1 MDQKLASERTSG
13 GRVLIV
19 GVVFVSAV
27 GVLFWQVAAST
38 IPVIKINQL
47 FADDYHDGPSRGAKV
62 QVDNGEITSIE
73 SIAPLQFTVGVKHD
87 PETRL
92 MVNSTVTVPEN
103 FKVGV
108 PVSLRGTYDPNTK
121 LFHAYRITTQCPS
134 RYEATKEAY
143 EAAGATR
150 YEGVSGDSTAK
161 PALEPVTVPATVPA
175 TRPAAKVDP

>member
-47 FADDYHDGPSRGAKV
+47 FADDHDGPTRGAKV

-92 MVNSTVTVPEN
+92 MVKSTVTVP
-103 FKVGV
+103 
-108 PVSLRGTYDPNTK
+108 
-121 LFHAYRITTQCPS
+121 
-134 RYEATKEAY
+134 
-143 EAAGATR
+143 
-150 YEGVSGDSTAK
+150 
-161 PALEPVTVPATVPA
+161 
-175 TRPAAKVDP
+175 